1 MKNRSISNTDR
12 LPEPHGVPAES
23 MLPLWRRIHGEF
35 LMYGQQ
41 WGLPPGIAI
50 ILLGLYTHP
59 ELAEPAVIA
68 KSHYLPRQTTTFLL
82 DSLERRKLA
91 IRKPHPSDRRRKIVH
106 LTAKGRAQAAV
117 MIRELLQFEAKALKD
132 LNAQDL
138 AATKR
143 LLTQYADALARANQR
158 QDRP

>member
-1 MKNRSISNTDR
+1 MKNKPFRNGDR
-12 LPEPHGVPAES
+12 IPEAPGVPAES

-35 LMYGQQ
+35 LMFGQQ
-41 WGLPPGIAI
+41 WGLPPGVAI
-50 ILLGLYTHP
+50 ILLGLHRHP

-82 DSLERRKLA
+82 DSLERRNLA
-91 IRKPHPSDRRRKIVH
+91 VRKPHPSDRRRKIVH
-106 LTAKGRAQAAV
+106 LTAKGHAQAAV
-117 MIRELLQFEAKALKD
+117 MIRELLQFEAKALKE
-132 LNAQDL
+132 LNTQDL
-138 AATKR
+138 AGTKR